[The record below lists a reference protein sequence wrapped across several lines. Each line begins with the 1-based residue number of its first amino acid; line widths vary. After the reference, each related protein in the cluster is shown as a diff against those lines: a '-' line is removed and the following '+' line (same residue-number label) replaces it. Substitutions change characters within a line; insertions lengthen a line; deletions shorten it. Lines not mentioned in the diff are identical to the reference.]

1 MLHTHKNTTTGKL
14 YWHTTETLFLE
25 IGMDTSFTSLA
36 FPSLAPL
43 ATSSLIKSTWQ
54 FLHENNLDL
63 KHDIVIPDQHLNDRI
78 LMAEFKNSNAS
89 LDELISLNRCRLF
102 LRAFHLSDIV
112 DGSGSYIL
120 DDAWLGRPNHNAH
133 RIDTWPNQGP
143 LTKNDWVLWQCM
155 VKRCFLGR
163 GMKLQS
169 PLGPWLSLDHRWPW
183 YYSTYDECLYQLKE
197 QGWLRYPKIIQHSNR
212 LLFHSQGAFVD
223 TIPKL

>member
-112 DGSGSYIL
+112 DGSGCYIL
-120 DDAWLGRPNHNAH
+120 DDAWLGQPKHNAH
-133 RIDTWPNQGP
+133 CINTWPNQGP
-143 LTKNDWVLWQCM
+143 PTRTDWVLWQCM

-163 GMKLQS
+163 GMKL
-169 PLGPWLSLDHRWPW
+169 
-183 YYSTYDECLYQLKE
+183 
-197 QGWLRYPKIIQHSNR
+197 
-212 LLFHSQGAFVD
+212 
-223 TIPKL
+223 